1 MRNPYR
7 TRPRHADE
15 RHQAVGVGELRAVAE
30 RLLDTGAHFL
40 DQGRA
45 WLHAATRQQAEEED
59 TGRGRGDGRARR
71 AGGPYAPDEYSFSE
85 TGGVFDRRGGRHD
98 EGPGAY
104 GFEAE
109 LDDPLRRRA
118 RPGRGRQRHARPW
131 EDGFVPGSYGFGG
144 EGRHQPGDTPDP
156 TGPGADEWDSAYRAQ
171 GHAGYRGRGPKGYMR
186 SDERILEDLCDQL
199 CDDPIVDAS
208 EIEVHCEQGRVVL
221 TGRVPTRWM
230 KHRAEDIA
238 DAVRGVKDVD
248 NRVRVSAEEPVSR
261 GDFETART
269 PGPATTDSGEPG
281 NASAGQGAAG
291 APGSRTTADSGA
303 SAAGGRGDPGFP
315 SPPH

>member
-7 TRPRHADE
+7 TRPRQPDDA
-15 RHQAVGVGELRAVAE
+15 HQAAGVGELRAVAE
-30 RLLDTGAHFL
+30 RLLETGAHFL

-45 WLHAATRQQAEEED
+45 WLHAATRRQAEEEGAYGGQD
-59 TGRGRGDGRARR
+59 REGRPHHG
-71 AGGPYAPDEYSFSE
+71 GGPYAPDEYSFSE

-118 RPGRGRQRHARPW
+118 RPGRGRQHRDGRRW
-131 EDGFVPGSYGFGG
+131 DDGFVPGSYGFGG
-144 EGRHQPGDTPDP
+144 EGRHESGDPPDP
-156 TGPGADEWDSAYRAQ
+156 PGPSAAGWERAYRAQ
-171 GHAGYRGRGPKGYMR
+171 GQAGYRGHGPRGYMR

-208 EIEVHCEQGRVVL
+208 DIEVHCDQGRVVL
-221 TGRVPTRWM
+221 SGRVPTRWM

-248 NRVRVSAEEPVSR
+248 NRVRVSAEEPVAQ
-261 GDFETART
+261 GDFDTR
-269 PGPATTDSGEPG
+269 
-281 NASAGQGAAG
+281 
-291 APGSRTTADSGA
+291 RTTGKDGEDVALGA
-303 SAAGGRGDPGFP
+303 REATGTAGGRASKPPESARNDQEKKPGFS